1 MNLLID
7 DSDWQTTN
15 YRPCIINSKLKSI
28 FACLIKK
35 QEKMQIGVKLIS
47 IF

>member
-7 DSDWQTTN
+7 YSNSLAAD
-15 YRPCIINSKLKSI
+15 YHAFIINSKLKGI
-28 FACLIKK
+28 FSCLIKK
-35 QEKMQIGVKLIS
+35 QEKMRISVKLIS